1 MIYLKEGL
9 EKVFEKEDIIF
20 LDFHSLF
27 FFPGLNQ
34 IGTFFS
40 LLYNNIFFL

>member
-9 EKVFEKEDIIF
+9 EKVFEKEDIIV

-27 FFPGLNQ
+27 FFMG
-34 IGTFFS
+34 
-40 LLYNNIFFL
+40 